1 METQEHMCP
10 THHKIEFCDH
20 WFTAPFLY
28 VFYHAGQMITLNWRM
43 CIRSTLADQKWST
56 DEEGRWAWRATRL
69 RRGVTAPLLQARDSQ
84 WRPGAGR
91 RWKHACSASAASG
104 AGSLWRSVT
113 PVNASHLRTYWRVV
127 TSEVR
132 GKKEETWRDATL
144 LLWPKAA
151 TRSEISQPCE
161 TLAEQ

>member
-1 METQEHMCP
+1 M
-10 THHKIEFCDH
+10 
-20 WFTAPFLY
+20 
-28 VFYHAGQMITLNWRM
+28 
-43 CIRSTLADQKWST
+43 
-56 DEEGRWAWRATRL
+56 
-69 RRGVTAPLLQARDSQ
+69 
-84 WRPGAGR
+84 
-91 RWKHACSASAASG
+91 
-104 AGSLWRSVT
+104 
-113 PVNASHLRTYWRVV
+113 NASHLRTYWRVV